1 MTVYLI
7 HLERPYHHAR
17 HYLGCTHD
25 LMHRLAEHRKGTG
38 AKLLR
43 AVGRAGIPFD
53 VVRTWDGYRQEELQL
68 KARKNA
74 PKLCPVCLQEQ
85 VRSRL
90 GIHHVTLH
98 VLLPTHPTSLPTPEI
113 WQEVLL

>member
-7 HLERPYHHAR
+7 HLAQPYHHAR

-25 LMHRLAEHRKGTG
+25 LTNRLAMHRKGTG

-43 AVGRAGIPFD
+43 AVSRAGIPFE
-53 VVRTWDGYRQEELQL
+53 VVRTWDGYRQEEVQL

-85 VRSRL
+85 VRTRL
-90 GIHHVTLH
+90 GIRDVTLH
-98 VLLPTHPTSLPTPEI
+98 DLLPPSIPDVY
-113 WQEVLL
+113 QEVLL

>member
-17 HYLGCTHD
+17 HYLGFAGD
-25 LMHRLAEHRKGTG
+25 LQQRLIQHRNGTG

-43 AVGRAGIPFD
+43 AVNKAGIPYQ
-53 VVRTWDGYRQEELQL
+53 VVRTWEGYGALEQQL

-74 PKLCPVCLQEQ
+74 PRLCPVCMQQRLCERFHVPPLRLDALHSPPQLQ
-85 VRSRL
+85 
-90 GIHHVTLH
+90 
-98 VLLPTHPTSLPTPEI
+98 
-113 WQEVLL
+113 QEVFL

>member
-7 HLERPYHHAR
+7 HLAQPYHHAC

-25 LMHRLAEHRKGTG
+25 LAHRVAMHRKGTG

-43 AVGRAGIPFD
+43 AVSRAGIPFE
-53 VVRTWDGYRQEELQL
+53 VVRTWDGYYEEELQL

-85 VRSRL
+85 VRTRL
-90 GIHHVTLH
+90 GIRGVTLH
-98 VLLPTHPTSLPTPEI
+98 DLLPTPAPDVC
-113 WQEVLL
+113 QEVLV

>member
-7 HLERPYHHAR
+7 HLAQPYHHAR

-25 LMHRLAEHRKGTG
+25 LTNRVAQHRQGTG

-43 AVGRAGIPFD
+43 AVSRAGIPFD
-53 VVRTWDGYRQEELQL
+53 VVRTWDGYRPEELQL

-85 VRSRL
+85 IRTCL
-90 GIHHVTLH
+90 GIQDVTLH
-98 VLLPTHPTSLPTPEI
+98 DLLPTPTPAVY
-113 WQEVLL
+113 QEALL

>member
-7 HLERPYHHAR
+7 HLARPYHHAR

-25 LMHRLAEHRKGTG
+25 LSHRLLMHRKGTG

-43 AVGRAGIPFD
+43 AVSRAGIPFE
-53 VVRTWDGYRQEELQL
+53 VVRTWDGYREKEVEL
-68 KARKNA
+68 KAQKNA
-74 PKLCPVCLQEQ
+74 PRLCPMCLQVQ
-85 VRSRL
+85 VQRRL
-90 GIHHVTLH
+90 HSQQYTLH
-98 VLLPTHPTSLPTPEI
+98 DLLPSPTPHV